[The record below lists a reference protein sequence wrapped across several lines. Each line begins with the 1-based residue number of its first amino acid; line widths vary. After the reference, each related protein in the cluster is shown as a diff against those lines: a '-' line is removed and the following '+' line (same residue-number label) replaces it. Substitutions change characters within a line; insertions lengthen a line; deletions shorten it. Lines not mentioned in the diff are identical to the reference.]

1 MNMKKKIVAMVLV
14 GVMACGLWACG
25 GSGES
30 YNNST
35 NQDKSEEKVNKESEE
50 KKAAE
55 EAAKKQAEEEKKAL
69 ESYTK
74 KPVADF
80 MVKVQEL
87 GYTAEYIDDG
97 VDFTEIIPDMQSD
110 YSVETAKV
118 DTDKKTVSV
127 ELISNSVLQARQ
139 MTENLEA
146 KLPASNCWVAAENYG
161 ESQYPYG
168 FELHYLMGKI
178 AEEAKDENTWFLK
191 AECTVTNMFGAE
203 VNGTCEA
210 LVTGTKDSPKITSF
224 NVY

>member
-1 MNMKKKIVAMVLV
+1 MKKKIVAMVLV

-35 NQDKSEEKVNKESEE
+35 NQDKSEEKVTKESEE